1 MPPSK
6 NSPQALATSDTTTM
20 SDSITSDPTL
30 PRSNDSLPARFAT
43 GGTFLLACAGDP
55 VTTDIDLQV
64 LCSFGSQDETAF
76 VVTTTK
82 SAKTT
87 VADFDR
93 YCPKTSRPAV
103 GLVDTTSEHQF
114 VPSLFEGTPTIFTP
128 SPDDLE
134 RLVLAL
140 SELTDRFPPGPA
152 SRHLLIRSLTPILAS
167 TPPERLSPVLE
178 RLKGLRTETGLCL
191 FGIDYTA
198 HDSAVFD
205 AISQVVDG
213 VLWITPAGEG
223 VEIDFQQSSAGT
235 RIRPPAR
242 DTDD

>member
-1 MPPSK
+1 MP
-6 NSPQALATSDTTTM
+6 
-20 SDSITSDPTL
+20 DSVTSDPDL
-30 PRSNDSLPARFAT
+30 PHTADRFPARFAT

-55 VTTDIDLQV
+55 VATDIDLQA
-64 LCSFGSQDETAF
+64 LCSFGSQEETAF

-87 VADFDR
+87 VADLAR
-93 YCPKTSRPAV
+93 YCAKADRPAV
-103 GLVDTTSEHQF
+103 GMVDTTSEHQF

-152 SRHLLIRSLTPILAS
+152 ARHLLIRSLTPILAS
-167 TPPERLSPVLE
+167 TPPDRLCSVLE
-178 RLKGLRTETGLCL
+178 RLKGLRTESGLCL

-198 HDSAVFD
+198 HDPDVVD
-205 AISQVVDG
+205 AISGVVDG
-213 VLWITPAGEG
+213 VLWITPTGED
-223 VEIDFQQSSAGT
+223 VELDFQPSSAGT
-235 RIRPPAR
+235 RVRPPAR
-242 DTDD
+242 DTDDWC